1 MCEPLLLE
9 ILGLR
14 SLYNITTC
22 ESVSNTKIFFVVDEV
37 VIKTLY
43 FNFFV
48 LIKFNFLIKFYI
60 KSGKK

>member
-22 ESVSNTKIFFVVDEV
+22 KSVSNTKIFFVVDEV

-43 FNFFV
+43 FYY
-48 LIKFNFLIKFYI
+48 FLFT
-60 KSGKK
+60 